1 MGVVPVTD
9 QERIKKIEQVLDEVR
24 PNIQMDGGD
33 VQFVKFEDGA
43 IFLKVHG
50 SSVDCSDS
58 MLAVKS
64 AIEQSLKT
72 LMNDVHEVIIVK
84 E

>member
-1 MGVVPVTD
+1 MGIVSMTD
-9 QERIKKIEQVLDEVR
+9 QERIRKIEQVLDEVR

-43 IFLKVHG
+43 VYLKLYG
-50 SSVDCSDS
+50 ASVGCPASLSTVTSD
-58 MLAVKS
+58 
-64 AIEQSLKT
+64 IEQSLKAS
-72 LMNDVHEVIIVK
+72 MNDVHEVITVK